1 MGYNPFRG
9 SQQFAAAE
17 SEPRLETVLPLL
29 HRRCQTLCAE
39 YDAPRRYAQERRRV
53 EVETKSISQ
62 TLGADLLAHIMI
74 AFISAY
80 WGHVSH
86 REIPLGAS
94 PMKYD
99 RQLDTLSVIQEIKA
113 LQAQLDATKDEDE
126 QRALE
131 EDVTGKILWLF
142 WCGICVEVDELLP
155 KVVEHIRREGS
166 IEGLLEICRVKRSN
180 RPNGHVQ
187 MWALPL

>member
-1 MGYNPFRG
+1 MIETGAVGVLSEGATEADGLRACLPKLSCAGSLMGYNPFRG

-80 WGHVSH
+80 WGHVS
-86 REIPLGAS
+86 
-94 PMKYD
+94 
-99 RQLDTLSVIQEIKA
+99 Q
-113 LQAQLDATKDEDE
+113 
-126 QRALE
+126 
-131 EDVTGKILWLF
+131 
-142 WCGICVEVDELLP
+142 
-155 KVVEHIRREGS
+155 
-166 IEGLLEICRVKRSN
+166 
-180 RPNGHVQ
+180 
-187 MWALPL
+187 